1 MTHSPFVKLT
11 NIYIERGALF
21 SKPLLIKPEDIKEIL
36 DGKVFIAN
44 GNYDV
49 KEIASEIEALVI
61 EKTRENKEIEA
72 LGK

>member
-11 NIYIERGALF
+11 NIYIERGSLF

-44 GNYDV
+44 GHYDV
-49 KEIASEIEALVI
+49 KETASEIESLVI
-61 EKTRENKEIEA
+61 EKTRENKELEV